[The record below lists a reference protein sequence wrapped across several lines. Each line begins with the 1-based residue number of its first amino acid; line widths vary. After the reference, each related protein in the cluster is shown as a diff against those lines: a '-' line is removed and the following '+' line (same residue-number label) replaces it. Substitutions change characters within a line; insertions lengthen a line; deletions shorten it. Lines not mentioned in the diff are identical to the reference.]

1 MANQKPENSKTL
13 TITPAALNNNNTVLS
28 LSLSQKMGIPSFYR
42 WLLDRYPRTVVDAIE
57 EEPPDATKRNPNG
70 KEFDN
75 LYLDMNGIVH
85 PCFHPEGLPPPK
97 TYDDIFAAIFSYI
110 DRVFSIVRP
119 RKLLFLAIG
128 HHSQLNPPI
137 ITDLITQFGYFG

>member
-1 MANQKPENSKTL
+1 
-13 TITPAALNNNNTVLS
+13 
-28 LSLSQKMGIPSFYR
+28 MGIPSFYR

-57 EEPPDATKRNPNG
+57 EEPPDATKPNPNG

-75 LYLDMNGIVH
+75 LYLDMNGIIH
-85 PCFHPEGLPPPK
+85 PCFHPEGQPPPK
-97 TYDDIFAAIFSYI
+97 SYDDIFAAIFSYI

-128 HHSQLNPPI
+128 HHSTPP
-137 ITDLITQFGYFG
+137 YYN